1 MVKKL
6 TSLVPMFGCTLIF
19 AGTSLVAGK
28 ISNKTLEL
36 ELQQREETSGALVME
51 RETIDVAKTA
61 IVVIDMWDRHWC
73 KTYTERV
80 GNMVPRMN
88 QTLQA
93 ARKLGIQIVY
103 APSDVVDFYK
113 DYPQR
118 QAMQKIPSHQPP
130 QRIDFN
136 PPAEPEGKDCCECG
150 PTQPCKSKSFGH
162 WSRQHPD
169 LNITVGDLIG
179 DCNNER
185 ELLNFC
191 QQRGID
197 TLIYMGVASNMCVLH
212 RQFGMRNMKGYGFKV
227 IFVSDL
233 VQAITANGLEPAKKT
248 PDSNFTPAKGSAIV
262 QRYLEQHIAP
272 SFESRQLIA
281 AVGMQSFA
289 EDKRP
294 HIVFVMAEGEYQS
307 NETLPAFAKKYLFED
322 FRCTFLYAKSN
333 EGEGRNDVPGLEAMY
348 DADLLV
354 LSMRR
359 RALPVVQMDHLER
372 YIRSG
377 KPMVCLRVSVVPF
390 QVSPDNRPDG
400 HVIWQDFDQEV
411 LGCHYQGYDS
421 GSRQTGCDVWVLPEA
436 KAHPILRGIETT
448 NFHSQSW
455 LYRLN
460 PLADS
465 TTLLMKGRW
474 SKDHPEEPV
483 AFTNTY
489 QGGRV
494 FYTSLG
500 HPDDFNNDS
509 FCQLLVNAV
518 FWTIGK
524 TPIPD
529 R

>member
-1 MVKKL
+1 M
-6 TSLVPMFGCTLIF
+6 TF
-19 AGTSLVAGK
+19 
-28 ISNKTLEL
+28 EL
-36 ELQQREETSGALVME
+36 ELQRRAPTSDELVVE
-51 RETIDVAKTA
+51 KETIDIAKTA

-88 QTLQA
+88 QTLEA

-103 APSDVVDFYK
+103 APSDVMDFYK
-113 DYPQR
+113 DYPER
-118 QAMQKIPSHQPP
+118 KKMQAIPSHPLP
-130 QRIDFN
+130 ERVAFN

-150 PTQPCKSKSFGH
+150 PTQPCHSNSFGR

-169 LNITVGDLIG
+169 LVITQVDLIG

-191 QQRGID
+191 QQRNID

-212 RQFGMRNMKGYGFKV
+212 RQFGMLNMKRRGLNV

-233 VQAITANGLEPAKKT
+233 VQAITANALHPAKKT
-248 PDSNFTPAKGSAIV
+248 PDLNFTPAKGSALV
-262 QRYLEQHIAP
+262 QRYLERHIAP

-281 AVGMQSFA
+281 AANMDAFA
-289 EDKRP
+289 HDKRP
-294 HIVFVMAEGEYQS
+294 HVVFVLAEQEYGS
-307 NETLPAFAKKYLFED
+307 YETLPAFANKYLEKD
-322 FRCTFLYAKSN
+322 FRCTCLHAKADS
-333 EGEGRNDVPGLEAMY
+333 GEGRNYVPGLEAMY
-348 DADLLV
+348 DADVLV

-377 KPMVCLRVSVVPF
+377 KPIVCLRVSIVPF
-390 QVSPDNRPDG
+390 QVNQDDRPDG
-400 HVIWQDFDQEV
+400 HVIWRDFDKEV
-411 LGCHYQGYDS
+411 LGCNYRGYNPQ
-421 GSRQTGCDVWVLPEA
+421 SRETGCDVWVADEA
-436 KAHPILRGIETT
+436 KNHPIMRGIDQ
-448 NFHSQSW
+448 NGLHSTSW
-455 LYRLN
+455 LYQLN

-474 SKDHPEEPV
+474 SKDQPEEPV

-500 HPDDFNNDS
+500 HPDDFENES
-509 FCQLLVNAV
+509 FCKLLVNAV
-518 FWTIGK
+518 FWATGK
-524 TPIPD
+524 
-529 R
+529 

>member
-6 TSLVPMFGCTLIF
+6 ASLVPMFGCMAMF
-19 AGTSLVAGK
+19 VSTSSASGK
-28 ISNKTLEL
+28 NANKTIEL
-36 ELQQREETSGALVME
+36 ELQRRDPASGTLAVK
-51 RETIDVAKTA
+51 RETIDAAKTA

-73 KTYTERV
+73 KTYTKRV
-80 GNMVPRMN
+80 GNMAPRMN
-88 QTLQA
+88 QTLEA
-93 ARKLGIQIVY
+93 ARKLGIQVVH
-103 APSDVVDFYK
+103 APSDVSDFYK

-118 QAMQKIPSHQPP
+118 KAMQAIPSHQFP
-130 QRIDFN
+130 QRVAFN

-150 PTQPCKSKSFGH
+150 PDQRCKSKSFGH

-169 LNITVGDLIG
+169 LKITEGDLIG
-179 DCNNER
+179 DCNNES
-185 ELLNFC
+185 ELLNLC
-191 QQRGID
+191 QEHGID

-212 RQFGMRNMKGYGFKV
+212 RQFGMLNMRRRGLNV

-233 VQAITANGLEPAKKT
+233 VQAITANGLDPARKT
-248 PDSNFTPAKGSAIV
+248 PDLNFTPAKGSAIV

-281 AVGMQSFA
+281 AAGMEPFA

-294 HIVFVMAEGEYQS
+294 HIVFVMAEEEYKS

-322 FRCTFLYAKSN
+322 FRCTFLHAKSD

-359 RALPVVQMDHLER
+359 RALPVVQMDHLEH

-377 KPMVCLRVSVVPF
+377 KPMVCIRVSVVPF
-390 QVSPDNRPDG
+390 QVNPNDRPDG

-411 LGCHYQGYDS
+411 LGCYYQGYDS
-421 GSRQTGCDVWVLPEA
+421 GSRETGCDVWVAPEA
-436 KAHPILRGIETT
+436 KDHPILHGIETKG
-448 NFHSQSW
+448 FHSESW

-465 TTLLMKGRW
+465 TTLLVKGRW

-500 HPDDFNNDS
+500 HPDDFNNNS
-509 FCQLLVNAV
+509 FCKLLVNAV
-518 FWTIGK
+518 FWATGK
-524 TPIPD
+524 PPIPD